1 MLIQEYCSAKLK
13 HVSWN
18 PGVMRQALTRLALM
32 KYGLFISF
40 EVVQCQC
47 FVKNKLVNIYD
58 FKKKVF

>member
-1 MLIQEYCSAKLK
+1 MLIEEYCSAKHK

-40 EVVQCQC
+40 EVVQYQC
-47 FVKNKLVNIYD
+47 FVENKLVNI
-58 FKKKVF
+58 

>member
-1 MLIQEYCSAKLK
+1 MLVEEYCLAKHK

-40 EVVQCQC
+40 EVVQCQS
-47 FVKNKLVNIYD
+47 FVKNKIVNI
-58 FKKKVF
+58 